1 MSLPSQSPRAAA
13 TGRTHVRTHHRR
25 GLRSRPLVI
34 AGLIVVVGVGAT
46 WWFTRDRDGAG
57 ASPLGPETAKAGDQ
71 LLDDPYAREDDSLR
85 LSQSPSQNA
94 SRQSPAAPATKPPV
108 TINQGGG
115 QGATPPAAAETG
127 FDPGRTLKIDQ
138 PRTLGESLE
147 QAPDTKAQAEP
158 AAPPASGAFANAIAA
173 AEQRLAAN
181 DPVAA
186 RAVLNQALREPRLGE
201 DQRSQLRARLTE
213 INQTLVFSATVVAD
227 DPLTGTY
234 EIAGGDRLSTLP
246 GKLGLATDWRLIQR
260 VNAMPDPNKIRL
272 GQKLKIV
279 RGPFH
284 AVVDKSD
291 YRVDLY
297 AGPPDEPQSWTYIRS
312 FRVGLGE
319 GDSTP
324 TGAFVVKRNS
334 KLINPHWVN
343 PRTGERFD
351 QDNPDNPI
359 GERWIGIEGV
369 GEDAV
374 KTGYGLHGTIDP
386 ASIGQQKSMGCVRM
400 LDRDVELVYEM
411 LVEGISRVQIQD

>member
-1 MSLPSQSPRAAA
+1 MSLPSQAPRAAA

-25 GLRSRPLVI
+25 GLRLRPLAI
-34 AGLIVVVGVGAT
+34 AGLIVVVGVGTT
-46 WWFTRDRDGAG
+46 WWFTRDRDGTG
-57 ASPLGPETAKAGDQ
+57 TSPLGPETAKAGDQ

-85 LSQSPSQNA
+85 LSQSRPVQNT
-94 SRQSPAAPATKPPV
+94 SRQSPPATEPPV
-108 TINQGGG
+108 VINQGA
-115 QGATPPAAAETG
+115 ATPAAGETG
-127 FDPGRTLKIDQ
+127 FVPGRTLEIDQ

-147 QAPDTKAQAEP
+147 QAPTPKAQADP
-158 AAPPASGAFANAIAA
+158 APPPGAFANAIAA
-173 AEQRLAAN
+173 AEQRLAAG

-186 RAVLNQALREPRLGE
+186 RALLNEALREPRMGE

-246 GKLGLATDWRLIQR
+246 AKLGLATDWRLIQR

-291 YRVDLY
+291 YRADLY

-324 TGAFVVKRNS
+324 TGSFVVKRNS

-351 QDNPDNPI
+351 QNNPDNPI

-386 ASIGQQKSMGCVRM
+386 ASIGQQRSMGCVRM
-400 LDRDVELVYEM
+400 LDSDVELVYEM
-411 LVEGISRVQIQD
+411 LVEGISRVQIQE